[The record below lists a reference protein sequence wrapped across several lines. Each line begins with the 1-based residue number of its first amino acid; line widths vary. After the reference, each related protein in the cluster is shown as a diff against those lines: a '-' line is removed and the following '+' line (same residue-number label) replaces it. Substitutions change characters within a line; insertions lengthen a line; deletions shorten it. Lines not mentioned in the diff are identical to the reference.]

1 MSSGPHV
8 RTTTPKAGMAAGPPR
23 LKLRAS
29 QNPSAPTPGYVD
41 GAWWPRSR
49 DLSAELPALRAVL
62 AARLGPIDRIAYHAT
77 AWDPAVRHFDRRGSL
92 APVVGYRRQ
101 ESDTVDVTT
110 SAGDRLV
117 LVVVPPARS

>member
-8 RTTTPKAGMAAGPPR
+8 RTTTPKAVTAAGPPR

-29 QNPSAPTPGYVD
+29 QNPTVPTPGYVD

-62 AARLGPIDRIAYHAT
+62 AARLGPIDRIAYRRT
-77 AWDPAVRHFDRRGSL
+77 PWDPSARRLGGHGSL
-92 APVVGYRRQ
+92 APQAGYLLPDQ
-101 ESDTVDVTT
+101 DTVDVTT
-110 SAGDRLV
+110 SAGDSFT
-117 LVVVPPARS
+117 LVVVPPAQA